1 MARPAALAL
10 VLGLAA
16 CALPKEID
24 PFVIYDEVTGD
35 IDAGRERPPGMDR
48 PYPSLS
54 SVPARP
60 ERPDARYRSGL
71 TETLEADRSR
81 SLNPLLPRTG
91 PTPSAEAESPG
102 TPVLPAAPPLPPNL
116 AGAVAVPW
124 VVPNGILGP
133 PQGLLPAVAQKL
145 PEPGEVPAGP
155 TPDLLALPP
164 PLPRIQ

>member
-10 VLGLAA
+10 ALTLAG

-35 IDAGRERPPGMDR
+35 IDAGRERPPGMDG

-60 ERPDARYRSGL
+60 ERPDARTRAGL
-71 TETLEADRSR
+71 TATLEADRAR
-81 SLNPLLPRTG
+81 SLQPLAARDAG
-91 PTPSAEAESPG
+91 AQAAEPEVPG
-102 TPVLPAAPPLPPNL
+102 TPPLPAAPPPPPTL
-116 AGAVAVPW
+116 AAAVAVPW
-124 VVPNGILGP
+124 VVPGGVQAMPGGLPGAAP
-133 PQGLLPAVAQKL
+133 PL

-155 TPDLLALPP
+155 PPDLLAAPP